1 MSHRMIFVNLPITD
15 QERTR
20 RFYTDLG
27 YTFNETFCDGNALC
41 LEVGPNIYAMLL
53 TREFFSTFHDKPVAD
68 PREVSGVLLAVD
80 APSREAVDEQVTR
93 AIAAGATEVRTEDH
107 GFMYGRSFDDPDGHT
122 WEVTWM
128 DPQAVQDG
136 PPRS

>member
-1 MSHRMIFVNLPITD
+1 MNHRMIFVNLPIAD

-20 RFYTDLG
+20 RFYAELG
-27 YTFNETFCDGNALC
+27 YTFNEKFCDGNALC

-53 TREFFSTFHDKPVAD
+53 TREFFETFHDKPVAD
-68 PREVSGVLLAVD
+68 ATKVTGVLLAVD
-80 APSREAVDEQVTR
+80 APSREAVDQQVER
-93 AIAAGATEVRTEDH
+93 AVAAGATEVRTEDH

-122 WEVTWM
+122 WEITWM
-128 DPQAVQDG
+128 DPAAAQDG